1 MEIVLPLQLKT
12 DLGVWSPMPNWS
24 TLPSPKEKILS
35 SWMWAIQMEGLPARA
50 KVLWADIFSCL
61 SSLIS
66 QEHKFVPFAYT
77 NAALAISE
85 LMGSA
90 TPASH
95 IKSQLRETIKPLS
108 ERLIA
113 MRDAD
118 EDCKDVDLTD
128 LGSRRY
134 KAGQE
139 VLLIFSELLLNL
151 HIPPSTFPSFRIP
164 LISP

>member
-1 MEIVLPLQLKT
+1 
-12 DLGVWSPMPNWS
+12 
-24 TLPSPKEKILS
+24 
-35 SWMWAIQMEGLPARA
+35 MEGLPAKA
-50 KVLWADIFSCL
+50 KVVMSWYFLLSFKSHITRAQICL
-61 SSLIS
+61 
-66 QEHKFVPFAYT
+66 FAYT

-134 KAGQE
+134 KAG
-139 VLLIFSELLLNL
+139 
-151 HIPPSTFPSFRIP
+151 
-164 LISP
+164 